1 MVSPLSGRPLQM
13 GYGKAR
19 WLLLATGLAVLGAL
33 ALVMYVRRVDT
44 VEVLAT
50 LLFLPVFIG
59 FLFAGLPGGLATGVL
74 AAGAYVLL
82 RYPAIEAVGAGD
94 FVGLI
99 ASRSLSYVL
108 FGAVGGWSS
117 RVLESS
123 LHKLELYD
131 QVDDET
137 GVSNARSFL
146 HQTDLER
153 SRAQRYQT
161 MFSVVVLRWPSAAL
175 TVLGRRKRSSAL
187 RELGRLG
194 EGLRVVDHMAHATDG
209 EHHWLAVI
217 LPETGA
223 EGAEVF
229 RSRFVVRVS
238 EVLVAGGVALDAG
251 TLHSQVL
258 TVPGDDEVLHAVR
271 SDFTRVDA
279 LEHPDPVPA

>member
-1 MVSPLSGRPLQM
+1 MS
-13 GYGKAR
+13 YDKAR

-33 ALVMYVRRVDT
+33 ALIMFVRRVDT

-50 LLFLPVFIG
+50 LLFLPVFVG
-59 FLFAGLPGGLATGVL
+59 FLFKGLPGGVTTGVL
-74 AAGAYVLL
+74 AAGAYALL
-82 RYPAIEAVGAGD
+82 RYPAIEAVGAGE

-99 ASRSLSYVL
+99 ASRSLSYIL

-137 GVSNARSFL
+137 GASNARSFL
-146 HQTDLER
+146 QQTDLER
-153 SRAQRYQT
+153 SRAERYQT

-175 TVLGRRKRSSAL
+175 TVLGRRKRSSLL
-187 RELGRLG
+187 RDLGRLG
-194 EGLRVVDHMAHATDG
+194 EGLRTVDHMAHATDG

-229 RSRFVVRVS
+229 RARFVGRVG
-238 EVLVAGGVALDAG
+238 ELLVADGVALEAE
-251 TLHSQVL
+251 TLRSQAMTL
-258 TVPGDDEVLHAVR
+258 PGDDDALRAVR
-271 SDFTRVDA
+271 SDFARVDA
-279 LEHPDPVPA
+279 HEHPDPVPA